1 MHIKTATD
9 SVMMMMRR
17 ASDADIDPEKLCLCP
32 DKEPISV
39 LPAVVTSAPFRF
51 KSDHCLRHP
60 MYVPDHAS
68 HI

>member
-1 MHIKTATD
+1 MVITRT
-9 SVMMMMRR
+9 
-17 ASDADIDPEKLCLCP
+17 SDADVDNEKLCLCP

-60 MYVPDHAS
+60 MYVPDHTS
-68 HI
+68 PI

>member
-1 MHIKTATD
+1 MPMKIATD

-17 ASDADIDPEKLCLCP
+17 ASDADIDPEKLCLCLIRRT
-32 DKEPISV
+32 ISF

-60 MYVPDHAS
+60 MYVPDHTS